1 MMIVQHELKLSI
13 LRVIR
18 KRKERGAGFTDVM
31 NFLSAL
37 VQKHSGNP
45 YIIRFL
51 FQVFLREVRSE
62 IEWGGKR

>member
-18 KRKERGAGFTDVM
+18 KRKERGAGFVEVM
-31 NFLSAL
+31 NYLNSL
-37 VQKHSGNP
+37 VQTHSGNQ

-62 IEWGGKR
+62 YGWGGKR